1 MKKNYSIKIFNLL
14 CRRVYKLSKKRKLG
28 WTWNDCQRW
37 TSANLFKQY
46 KGKPISKIKLTEVD
60 NNVISVLDNVT
71 IKMPKTTAPEVCSS
85 VFLIPEVD
93 LQPLDYWW
101 EIDNDRFSTFNND
114 LKIRIVV
121 LGVVD
126 TGILKKSDIDFNS
139 IREKFRTTY
148 KNSYAEHQPLYVF
161 KRMYLS
167 GKNNSTNPCDTYLL
181 LTEEYSDVDIESEND
196 EAKSETKVK
205 VSDLPKE
212 VQKQREELKIKA
224 KKTKAE
230 IKKTELP
237 KKVEGKAKK
246 VEQKPKKVEVAPKK
260 VEGKTKEVIK
270 LETQRYAELNKT
282 LERLENQYKSG
293 LLTKKEWLKRQDIIL
308 NKFES
313 GGIA

>member
-1 MKKNYSIKIFNLL
+1 MKKNFSNRIFNLL
-14 CRRVYKLSKKRKLG
+14 CKRVFKLSKKRKLG

-37 TSANLFKQY
+37 TSANLFQQY
-46 KGKPISKIKLTEVD
+46 KGKPISKIKVTEVD
-60 NNVISVLDNVT
+60 NNVVSILDKVE
-71 IKMPKTTAPEVCSS
+71 KEPLPEVCSS
-85 VFLIPEVD
+85 VFLVPEVD

-101 EIDNDRFSTFNND
+101 EIDVSRFLVFNDD

-121 LGVVD
+121 LGIVD
-126 TGILKKSDIDFNS
+126 SGILKKRDLDLIA

-148 KNSYAEHQPLYVF
+148 KNGYADHQPLYVF
-161 KRMYLS
+161 KRMYIS
-167 GKNNSTNPCDTYLL
+167 GKNGSTNPCDTYLL
-181 LTEEYSDVDIESEND
+181 LTEEYSDVDLESETN
-196 EAKSETKVK
+196 EAKTKTKVK

-212 VQKQREELKIKA
+212 AQKKREELKTEA

-230 IKKTELP
+230 IKKTILP
-237 KKVEGKAKK
+237 KKVEGKPKK
-246 VEQKPKKVEVAPKK
+246 VEVAPKKLEVAPKK

-270 LETQRYAELNKT
+270 LETERYAELNKT
-282 LERLENQYKSG
+282 LERLEKQYEKG